1 MPSSVGPV
9 AFESGTHVIAERDQ
23 VPGGIAMMVSSE
35 CLKIVGHKAKI
46 IHSPIDHSAYLIQDG
61 IE

>member
-9 AFESGTHVIAERDQ
+9 AFECGTNVIVERDR
-23 VPGGIAMMVSSE
+23 VPGGIDMMVSSE
-35 CLKIVGHKAKI
+35 CLQIVGHTAKL
-46 IHSPIDHSAYLIQDG
+46 IHSPIDHSAYYIQDG